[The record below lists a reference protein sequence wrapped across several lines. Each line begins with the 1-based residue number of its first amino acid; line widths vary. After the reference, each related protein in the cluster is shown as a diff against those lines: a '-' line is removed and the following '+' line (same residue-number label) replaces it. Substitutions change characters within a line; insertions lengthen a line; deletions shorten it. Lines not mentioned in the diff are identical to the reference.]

1 MAHGVGW
8 SAPLHG
14 MAHAPCAYGFER
26 ALGDSR
32 GPVGSAPVDDIRQ
45 TAITFSGTLTR
56 EEFDEALAATGWLRR
71 LRWLI
76 VVVAALM
83 AALSL
88 KASAHGGPINAGL
101 LALALVYGALGL
113 FLPPLL
119 AGRMFRADQVTG
131 EKQAVID
138 DAGFVVSRG
147 SEELMRVPW
156 RTMYR
161 YYETERVYVVTGRLG
176 WKRCLLIVPKRLLTR
191 TSEPQLVSAL
201 LKATVRRS
209 KSKQTQGR

>member
-1 MAHGVGW
+1 M
-8 SAPLHG
+8 
-14 MAHAPCAYGFER
+14 
-26 ALGDSR
+26 
-32 GPVGSAPVDDIRQ
+32 DDIRQ
-45 TAITFSGTLTR
+45 TVITFSGILTR
-56 EEFDEALAATGWLRR
+56 EEFDEALAATGWFRR

-76 VVVAALM
+76 VVAAVLM

-88 KASAHGGPINAGL
+88 RSSAHGPINAGL
-101 LALALVYGALGL
+101 LTLALVYGVLGL

-119 AGRMFRADQVTG
+119 AGRMFRADQATG

-176 WKRCLLIVPKRLLTR
+176 WKIGLLMVPKRLLTR
-191 TSEPQLVSAL
+191 TGETDLVDVLQEAP
-201 LKATVRRS
+201 VRRS
-209 KSKQTQGR
+209 KSIRTHGR